1 VRKRSAL
8 VVFGLLFLMAACGG
22 DRSPEPNWTAAD
34 MLGDWQLVSG
44 QAGGHDLLVPPE
56 QPITLTFDGS
66 QMSGL
71 APCNSY
77 SGEVNV
83 VGQRL
88 TVRDIFQTLRGCVGV
103 LETAERDYIS
113 ALRSVTGFT
122 VDGSALVL
130 GGPQVLLRFQR
141 IEDTS

>member
-1 VRKRSAL
+1 
-8 VVFGLLFLMAACGG
+8 
-22 DRSPEPNWTAAD
+22 

-44 QAGGHDLLVPPE
+44 RAGGHDLLVPPE

-66 QMSGL
+66 SMGGM
-71 APCNSY
+71 APCNTY
-77 SGEVNV
+77 GAEVKV

-88 TVRDIFQTLRGCVGV
+88 TMGDIVQTMRGCVGV
-103 LETAERDYIS
+103 LEAAERDYIG
-113 ALRSVTGFT
+113 ALRSVTGFAF
-122 VDGSALVL
+122 DKGALLL